1 MRRLT
6 VAEYYEVGTIVT
18 THGIKGEVR
27 VQSITSHPEERYQAG
42 SELMWF
48 NEDETKHELLTVKSH
63 RVHKSFD
70 LLTFE
75 GYGNINDIE
84 QFVKGTL
91 NVTADQKLELEEQE
105 FYQYDI
111 IGLSVYDESGNLLGT
126 IKEILETGANDVW
139 VVKRESKK
147 DLLLPVIDS
156 VVTEVDLEQ
165 EKVTVHVLEG
175 LDN

>member
-6 VAEYYEVGTIVT
+6 VTEYFEVGTIVN

-42 SELMWF
+42 TELMWF

-63 RVHKSFD
+63 RVHKSFV

-75 GYGNINDIE
+75 GYGNINDVE
-84 QFVKGTL
+84 HFVKGTL
-91 NVTADQKLELEEQE
+91 NVSAEQGLELEEHE
-105 FYQYDI
+105 FYHYDI
-111 IGLSVYDESGNLLGT
+111 VGLSVYDESDNLLGT

-165 EKVTVHVLEG
+165 EKVIVHVLEG
-175 LDN
+175 LDD